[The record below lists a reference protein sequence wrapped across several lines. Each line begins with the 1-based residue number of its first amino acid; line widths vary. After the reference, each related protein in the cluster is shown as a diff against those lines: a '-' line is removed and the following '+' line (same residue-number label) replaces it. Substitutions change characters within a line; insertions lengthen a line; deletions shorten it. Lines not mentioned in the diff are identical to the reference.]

1 MDDAI
6 AAIQSRIKSETA
18 FSVGVG
24 HPRSLRTQ
32 IVIWPWRIARL
43 PQARNPIPPNLSP
56 TGLVQPVPQLFAV
69 DILFLSKR
77 EIDSLTRVAK
87 IIEDNPLINIGDK
100 RYHLVEQS
108 LAPELQ
114 VAIFSS
120 ASLSLQP
127 VLNYTISNIN
137 VVSDALTDNAPPI
150 LEKGRV
156 VAK

>member
-24 HPRSLRTQ
+24 HPNSLRTQ

-43 PQARNPIPPNLSP
+43 PQARNPIPPETSP
-56 TGLVQPVPQLFAV
+56 TGQVQTVPQLFAV
-69 DILFLSKR
+69 DILFLSKQG
-77 EIDSLTRVAK
+77 IDSLTKVAK
-87 IIEDNPLINIGDK
+87 IIEDNPLIDIGDK
-100 RYHLVEQS
+100 RYQFVEQG

-127 VLNYTISNIN
+127 VLNYTISNIAVASN
-137 VVSDALTDNAPPI
+137 ALTDNAPPI
-150 LEKGRV
+150 LERGRV